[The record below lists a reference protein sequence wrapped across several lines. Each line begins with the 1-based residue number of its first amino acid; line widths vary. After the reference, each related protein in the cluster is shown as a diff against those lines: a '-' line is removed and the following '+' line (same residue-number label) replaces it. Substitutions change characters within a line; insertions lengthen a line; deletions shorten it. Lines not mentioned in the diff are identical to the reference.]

1 MLGKD
6 NNTISTFTT
15 HISDRQ
21 IDRMLAVF
29 SRIDRQNHRY
39 KERQRESWI
48 FKDRQIERQTES
60 QIFKDRQIERQTE
73 SQIYVRIDRQKDRQ
87 KVRYIRIDR
96 QKDRQK
102 VRYKGQ
108 IDRQID
114 RFLDT

>member
-29 SRIDRQNHRY
+29 S
-39 KERQRESWI
+39 
-48 FKDRQIERQTES
+48 
-60 QIFKDRQIERQTE
+60 
-73 SQIYVRIDRQKDRQ
+73 RIDRQKDRQ